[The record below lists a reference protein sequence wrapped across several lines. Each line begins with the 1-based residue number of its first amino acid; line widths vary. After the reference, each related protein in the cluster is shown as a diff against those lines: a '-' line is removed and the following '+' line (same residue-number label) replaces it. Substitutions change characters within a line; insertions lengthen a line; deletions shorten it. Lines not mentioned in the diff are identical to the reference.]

1 MRTNEKRTLAV
12 EELSPKVCKCS
23 RAIHRF
29 KSITKEISAM
39 LVMFL
44 FIGIIGG
51 MERNSIP
58 MTGGTIASLVCLL
71 ASYLLGRSIQKDE
84 I

>member
-12 EELSPKVCKCS
+12 EEQSPKVCKCS

-29 KSITKEISAM
+29 NSITKEISAM
-39 LVMFL
+39 LVMLL
-44 FIGIIGG
+44 FIGIICG

-58 MTGGTIASLVCLL
+58 MTEGTIASLVCLL
-71 ASYLLGRSIQKDE
+71 AFYLLGRSIQKDE